1 MAGVTDKMRN
11 PPRVVG
17 FYGRSGSGKTTLIEL
32 VVRALRERGL
42 RAAVIKQSR
51 HAPEMDTPGKDTWRY
66 AQAGANPVVF
76 HAQGESVLFLPGGTT
91 VKDLIEMLA
100 AMGQARPDIIL
111 VEGARDEDIPKV
123 RLGEIEGRPNTVMDY
138 DGDFEALMNLLLEG
152 VTE

>member
-1 MAGVTDKMRN
+1 MADVEQYKYN

-17 FYGRSGSGKTTLIEL
+17 FYGLSGSGKTTLIEL

-66 AQAGANPVVF
+66 AQAGANPLVF
-76 HAQGESVLFLPGGTT
+76 HAQEESVLFLPGGTT
-91 VKDLIEMLA
+91 VKDLIGMLA
-100 AMGQARPDIIL
+100 AMGQDRPDIIL
-111 VEGARDEDIPKV
+111 VEGARDEEIPKV
-123 RLGEIEGRPNTVMDY
+123 RVGDIKARTNTVMDY
-138 DGDFEALMNLLLEG
+138 DGDFEALMNLILEG